1 MKRML
6 ATVICM
12 AALLGAGSPAFAQR
26 DGADRS
32 QRLDSEEFRND
43 IDQRRLKQ
51 PTAPPAGQPAI
62 TSDSNNK
69 PLHTKKK
76 K

>member
-1 MKRML
+1 ML
-6 ATVICM
+6 AAGLCM
-12 AALLGAGSPAFAQR
+12 AALLVAGSAALAQR

-43 IDQRRLKQ
+43 MSQRLNQ
-51 PTAPPAGQPAI
+51 PTAPLSGQPATTT

-69 PLHTKKK
+69 PVHTKKK